1 MVIMLVQNNKKE
13 LKNLISCV
21 AAVFPTD
28 DVVGFDNP
36 ARAIDYAASKQVDM
50 CFADVEMKSTS
61 GFALAEK
68 LRDCNRNIRINL
80 MSDVVD
86 YAIDAWR
93 FHINDYIVKPVTL
106 DSIRHT
112 VEE

>member
-13 LKNLISCV
+13 LKHLISCV
-21 AAVFPTD
+21 AAVFPED
-28 DVVGFDNP
+28 QVIGFDNP
-36 ARAIDYAASKQVDM
+36 IRAMDYATKNQVDM

-68 LRDCNRNIRINL
+68 LRNCNKNVRINL
-80 MSDVVD
+80 ISDVID

-93 FHINDYIVKPVTL
+93 FHINDYIVRPITTEAIK
-106 DSIRHT
+106 HT
-112 VEE
+112 IEA